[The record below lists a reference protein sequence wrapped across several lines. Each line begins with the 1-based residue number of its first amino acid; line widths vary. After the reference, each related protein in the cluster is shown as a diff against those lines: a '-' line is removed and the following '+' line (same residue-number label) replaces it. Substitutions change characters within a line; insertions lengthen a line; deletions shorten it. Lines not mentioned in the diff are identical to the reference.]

1 MDPIM
6 SNAKPTFGDEI
17 ERLESIVRSLEDR
30 DVDLDK
36 ALELFRQGVES
47 LKAARRLLEDSELTV
62 QRILEEAD
70 GTLGTSDI
78 DI

>member
-1 MDPIM
+1 M